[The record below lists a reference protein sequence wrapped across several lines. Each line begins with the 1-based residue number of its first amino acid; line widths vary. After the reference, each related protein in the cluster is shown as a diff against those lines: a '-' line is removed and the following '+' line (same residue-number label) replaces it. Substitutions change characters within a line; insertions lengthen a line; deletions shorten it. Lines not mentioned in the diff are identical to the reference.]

1 LARQAAAIS
10 LHYLGVVR
18 GIASRGRLFRAR
30 LGRGNRADRLQLANW
45 LVESGDLVVSSANM
59 AGYSDALVVLGTA
72 GVVVPMVRRWGLSP
86 VLGYLGAGAIL
97 GPLGLGS
104 ISNAFP
110 ALSWFTINDAQN
122 VAGIAE
128 LGIIFLLFLIGLE
141 LSFPRLSAMRRLVI
155 GLGGSQVLLT
165 SALIAGAALAV
176 GKNPSEAIV
185 LGVSLSLSSTAIVLE
200 LLSNQQRLTTSVG
213 RASFS
218 VLLAQDLAVIPVL
231 LFVSILAARSGGS
244 VLASLASAL
253 LQAAVAV
260 TVIVVFGRVLLRPLF
275 RLVATARS
283 SELFIA
289 AVLFVIVAAGV
300 IADQAGLSMALGAF
314 VAGLLLAETE
324 YRKAIEATMAPFKGL
339 LLGVFFFTVGMNIDF
354 RELVREPLLLLG
366 GVVSLIAL
374 KSLLLI
380 GLAKLFRLS
389 WPVATETGLLLGPG
403 GEFAFVSIGMAAAAG
418 LIEVPLARF
427 TLAVTSVTMALTP
440 LLSICARQ
448 LAAQLTAG
456 KAVDPELTARPAGG
470 QKHAIVVG
478 YGRVGKVVCALLRQ
492 HGISY
497 IAADSDALTV
507 TRDRREGHDVYYG
520 NAADPRF
527 LESCGLAT
535 AAGVIITIHSVGVID
550 DVVEH
555 VRAMRPD
562 ILIVS
567 RARDADHARHLYSL
581 GATDA
586 VPETIEASLQLSE
599 AALVGLGVATGL
611 AIASIHEKRDEIRHA
626 LQQAAQDAG
635 REKIHSVK
643 AKTDGAA

>member
-1 LARQAAAIS
+1 
-10 LHYLGVVR
+10 
-18 GIASRGRLFRAR
+18 
-30 LGRGNRADRLQLANW
+30 
-45 LVESGDLVVSSANM
+45 
-59 AGYSDALVVLGTA
+59 
-72 GVVVPMVRRWGLSP
+72 
-86 VLGYLGAGAIL
+86 L

-110 ALSWFTINDAQN
+110 ALSWFTISDAQN

-141 LSFPRLSAMRRLVI
+141 LSFPRLSTMRRLVV

-165 SALIAGAALAV
+165 SALIAGAAVAA

-185 LGVSLSLSSTAIVLE
+185 LGASLSLSSTAIVLE
-200 LLSNQQRLTTSVG
+200 LLSNQERLTTGVG

-218 VLLAQDLAVIPVL
+218 VLFAQDLAVIPIL
-231 LFVSILAARSGGS
+231 LFVSILAARSDGS
-244 VLASLASAL
+244 VLASLASAV

-260 TVIVVFGRVLLRPLF
+260 IVIVVFGRVLLRPLF

-289 AVLFVIVAAGV
+289 AVLFVIVGAGV
-300 IADQAGLSMALGAF
+300 IAGQAGLSMALGAF
-314 VAGLLLAETE
+314 LAGLLLAETE
-324 YRKAIEATMAPFKGL
+324 YRKAIEATVAPFKGL
-339 LLGVFFFTVGMNIDF
+339 LLGIFFFTVGMKIDF
-354 RELVREPLLLLG
+354 RELLREPLWLLG
-366 GVVSLIAL
+366 GVVSLIAV
-374 KSLLLI
+374 KSLPLI
-380 GLAKLFRLS
+380 GLGRLFRLS
-389 WPVATETGLLLGPG
+389 WPVAAETGLLLGPG
-403 GEFAFVSIGMAAAAG
+403 GEFAFVGIGMASATG
-418 LIEVPLARF
+418 LIEAPLASF

-440 LLSICARQ
+440 LLSICARH
-448 LAAQLTAG
+448 LTARLTSG

-478 YGRVGKVVCALLRQ
+478 YGRVGKVVCALLRE
-492 HGISY
+492 HGIPY

-507 TRDRREGHDVYYG
+507 TRDRRESHDVYYG
-520 NAADPRF
+520 DAADPRF
-527 LESCGLAT
+527 LETCGLAN
-535 AAGVIITIHSVGVID
+535 AAGVIITIHSATSVID

-567 RARDADHARHLYSL
+567 RARDADHARHLYGL

-599 AALVGLGVATGL
+599 AALVGLGIAAGL

-626 LQQAAQDAG
+626 LQQAARDAG
-635 REKIHSVK
+635 REEIHSVN
-643 AKTDGAA
+643 AKTH

>member
-1 LARQAAAIS
+1 
-10 LHYLGVVR
+10 
-18 GIASRGRLFRAR
+18 

-185 LGVSLSLSSTAIVLE
+185 LGVSLSLSSTAIALE

-244 VLASLASAL
+244 VIASLASAL

-440 LLSICARQ
+440 LLSICARH
-448 LAAQLTAG
+448 LAAQLTAA
-456 KAVDPELTARPAGG
+456 KADDPELTARPAGG